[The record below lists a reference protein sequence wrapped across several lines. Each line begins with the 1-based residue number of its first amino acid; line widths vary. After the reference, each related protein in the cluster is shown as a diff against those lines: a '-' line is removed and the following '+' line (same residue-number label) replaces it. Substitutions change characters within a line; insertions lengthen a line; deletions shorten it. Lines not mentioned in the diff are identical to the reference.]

1 MVLAGCAALWA
12 QTGSVNPSQ
21 ERYSDLLERTA
32 PMPAYEALYH
42 MMAYQRF
49 HPSQAPVYY
58 RMGDVIYGLLPDK
71 DPLHDYDERAE
82 LLYKGRLFYGNCLHF
97 MGGKLPHG
105 ETFPT
110 VTPAGKRV
118 EYEDV
123 DAYMRGRLDT
133 LNRWRAETD
142 TLHNRFYR
150 MVDSYEL
157 CRQLFLQFMQKYPS
171 EKLAHLCFTQDD
183 LDNLRHLEVLTR
195 QFEQDKRLFTE
206 ALQVSPIKHY
216 SPDFRSVSIAMYRLD
231 GVTSTDFL
239 ANDIPVWN
247 YGEWTKSFLEVQ
259 EKTYL
264 AMFRTIVEEYK
275 MITFAIDRFRT
286 NQIVQLTPDQLL
298 PYLVERYDYQS
309 PVATFIRL
317 NHLVAETLLQ
327 AADSLTADEQI
338 SNADL
343 SGRITASLVARER
356 TEEVRTLCRTMQQQ
370 INESTAAKYAYV
382 LKRTELASVDGL
394 TRRADELLAL
404 QQQLTEL
411 IDRQLHNYAAAFP
424 KQFEDVDISDDRA
437 ASEAAEAAN

>member
-1 MVLAGCAALWA
+1 MVLAGCAGVWA
-12 QTGSVNPSQ
+12 QSGSVNPSQ
-21 ERYSDLLERTA
+21 ERYTDLLDRTA
-32 PMPAYEALYH
+32 PLPAYEALYH

-49 HPSQAPVYY
+49 HPSQAPIYY
-58 RMGDVIYGLLPDK
+58 RMGDVIYDLLPEK

-110 VTPAGKRV
+110 IKPAGKRL

-123 DAYMRGRLDT
+123 ETYLRGRLDT

-150 MVDSYEL
+150 MVDSYES
-157 CRQLFLQFMQKYPS
+157 CRHLFMQFMDKYPS
-171 EKLAHLCFTQDD
+171 EKLAHLCFTQSD
-183 LDNLRHLEVLTR
+183 LDNLRHLEELTR
-195 QFEQDKRLFTE
+195 RFESDKRLFTE
-206 ALQVSPIKHY
+206 ALEVSPIKHY
-216 SPDFRSVSIAMYRLD
+216 APNIRSVSITMYRLD

-247 YGEWTKSFLEVQ
+247 YGEWTKSFLDMQ

-264 AMFRTIVEEYK
+264 PMFRTIVDEYK
-275 MITFAIDRFRT
+275 KIDFGISRFHT
-286 NQIVQLTPDQLL
+286 NQIVELNPDQRL
-298 PYLVERYDYQS
+298 PYLIERYDYQS

-317 NHLVAETLLQ
+317 NYLVAETLVQ
-327 AADSLTADEQI
+327 AADSLTAEEQI
-338 SNADL
+338 DDFEL

-356 TEEVRTLCRTMQQQ
+356 TEEMKTLYRTMQQQ

-382 LKRTELASVDGL
+382 LKRTELLTVEGL
-394 TRRADELLAL
+394 TKRADELLAL
-404 QQQLTEL
+404 QQELTDR

-437 ASEAAEAAN
+437 ASEAAEAAK